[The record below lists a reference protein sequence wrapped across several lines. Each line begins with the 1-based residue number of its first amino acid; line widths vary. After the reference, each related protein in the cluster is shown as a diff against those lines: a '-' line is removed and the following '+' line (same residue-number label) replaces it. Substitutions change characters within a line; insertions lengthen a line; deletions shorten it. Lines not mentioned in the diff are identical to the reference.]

1 MNYRHAYHA
10 GNRTEIF
17 KHAILVQILEHL
29 RRKDKPFFVL
39 DSHAGLGV
47 YDLDSDEARETG
59 EAGNGIGRL
68 VGHELSTAAAYLQLV
83 RLMNP
88 ANAFVRYPGSPRII
102 QSFLRDN
109 DRLVACELH
118 PDDVNGLRA
127 NFRQDRRVSVRNQDG
142 YQAIRALVPPPQKRG
157 LIFIDPP
164 FESPSE
170 FDDLAQAL
178 IDAQRRWPSGIL
190 SAWYPVKSRA
200 ALRGL
205 KETLR
210 LAEIKECMSAQLLFS
225 PLDGINL
232 VGSGMLLVNPPW
244 QMDRL
249 VRKLGSEILDQLEEK
264 NGQISVEWITPP
276 E

>member
-17 KHAILVQILEHL
+17 KHAVLVQILEYL
-29 RRKDKPFFVL
+29 CRKDKPFFVL

-47 YDLDSDEARETG
+47 YDLGSEEARETR
-59 EAGNGIGRL
+59 EAEKGIGRL
-68 VGHELSTAAAYLQLV
+68 LGLELPAGAAYLQVV
-83 RLMNP
+83 RAMNP
-88 ANAFVRYPGSPRII
+88 ANAFVRYPGSPTII
-102 QSFLRDN
+102 QSFLRDG

-118 PDDVNGLRA
+118 PDDVNQLRT

-142 YQAIRALVPPPQKRG
+142 YLAIRALVPPPQRRG

-164 FESPSE
+164 FENPSE

-178 IDAQRRWPSGIL
+178 IDAQKRWPSGIL

-200 ALRGL
+200 AIRVL
-205 KETLR
+205 KEALR
-210 LAEIKECMSAQLLFS
+210 QAEIKECMSAQLLFS
-225 PLDGINL
+225 PLDGKNL
-232 VGSGMLLVNPPW
+232 VGSGMILVNPPW
-244 QMDRL
+244 QMDKL
-249 VRKLGSEILDQLEEK
+249 VRKLGSEILGLLQEE
-264 NGQISVEWITPP
+264 NGQISIEWITPP